1 MNTTESTTLQS
12 IHKAAMEEF
21 LAKGFQAASLR
32 NIVKNAGVTTGAFYG
47 YYKSKEALFDALA
60 GEPADYFM
68 EEFKKVQHA
77 FKEMTPQKQ
86 EENVGRIS
94 GPWMLQ
100 MTDYIYDHFD
110 AFKLVIQCAKGTR
123 YENFIHELVEIEV
136 EATHDFISVM
146 ESAGKEIRSVDP
158 WLEHILISGMFAAFF
173 EMVVHDM
180 PKKQAKEYVKDLWMF
195 QTAGWMKIMG
205 L

>member
-1 MNTTESTTLQS
+1 MNTPESNTLER
-12 IHKAAMEEF
+12 IHKAALEEF

-60 GEPADYFM
+60 GGPADYFTA
-68 EEFKKVQHA
+68 EFKKVQYA
-77 FKEMTPQKQ
+77 FKELSPKEQRDG
-86 EENVGRIS
+86 VGEIS
-94 GPWMLQ
+94 GQWMLRI
-100 MTDYIYDHFD
+100 TDYIYDHFD
-110 AFKLVIQCAKGTR
+110 AFKLVIQCSKGTR
-123 YENFIHELVEIEV
+123 FENFIHELVEVET

-146 ESAGKEIRSVDP
+146 EKAGKAIRSVDP

-173 EMVVHDM
+173 EMVIHDM
-180 PKKQAKEYVKDLWMF
+180 PREQAKEYVKDLKDF